1 MINSRVE
8 VCGVGGG
15 SWSIAHRRHCG
26 YGSLYFLEQMVRKSG
41 LPSFSDGAVNFYSLL
56 SGVDMLLLMTTL

>member
-15 SWSIAHRRHCG
+15 LWSIVHRKHCG
-26 YGSLYFLEQMVRKSG
+26 YGSLCFLEQMKSG
-41 LPSFSDGAVNFYSLL
+41 LSLFSNGPANFY
-56 SGVDMLLLMTTL
+56 TEFAE